1 MGNYAQMEPSQ
12 REARKK
18 QMRLYSNARYHRM
31 RAEGHHFKSRKKDS
45 KPNNNKSRKDFINAY
60 KVNRGF
66 CVDCYLP
73 CELWNVVMFAFDH
86 LDPSQKSFTIAK
98 AREFKPT
105 VEQLVHEM
113 EKCELVCH
121 NCHAWRTWID
131 RAHDGVKRQQTTMP
145 LPLLEMMYATD

>member
-1 MGNYAQMEPSQ
+1 
-12 REARKK
+12 
-18 QMRLYSNARYHRM
+18 
-31 RAEGHHFKSRKKDS
+31 
-45 KPNNNKSRKDFINAY
+45 
-60 KVNRGF
+60 
-66 CVDCYLP
+66 
-73 CELWNVVMFAFDH
+73 MFAFDH